1 LQLQNWISTPKR
13 KNDDFEALFERNL
26 KGESSAPKWKNSAA
40 KASLATFMPLL
51 QYDLRISAAK
61 DNSISHAAA
70 AVRNLDA
77 AIPLRSADT
86 S

>member
-1 LQLQNWISTPKR
+1 
-13 KNDDFEALFERNL
+13 
-26 KGESSAPKWKNSAA
+26 
-40 KASLATFMPLL
+40 MPLL

-61 DNSISHAAA
+61 DTSISHAAA

-86 S
+86 RLQNTIELHRTATQTAAPKPDLKAQAEKRRFWSTF

>member
-1 LQLQNWISTPKR
+1 MEP
-13 KNDDFEALFERNL
+13 
-26 KGESSAPKWKNSAA
+26 
-40 KASLATFMPLL
+40 L

-61 DNSISHAAA
+61 DNNISHAAA

-86 S
+86 SWKRQKELQHTTVERIALMHQFECTKCLNTCKVPQP